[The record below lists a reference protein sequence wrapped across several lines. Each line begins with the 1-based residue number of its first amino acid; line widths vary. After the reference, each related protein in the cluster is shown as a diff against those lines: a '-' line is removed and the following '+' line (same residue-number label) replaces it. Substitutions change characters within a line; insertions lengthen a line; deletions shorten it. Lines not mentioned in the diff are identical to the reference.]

1 MGDRTHGDLSPFLGT
16 LKSPLTGVLISPEL
30 LCIPKR
36 LSFIKDVLRNKGWA
50 ARLNPPHG
58 SLSSI
63 HSSKNRYRLT
73 FPTTSLPCGQPLCP
87 RVPRPAGSPALSLSF
102 LLPAKEGGY
111 LRQLLATQMISQP
124 P

>member
-1 MGDRTHGDLSPFLGT
+1 MGDRTHGDLSAFLGT

-36 LSFIKDVLRNKGWA
+36 LSFIKHILRNKGWA

-73 FPTTSLPCGQPLCP
+73 FPTTSLPCGKPLCP
-87 RVPRPAGSPALSLSF
+87 RVPRSAGSPALSPSCV
-102 LLPAKEGGY
+102 LPRRVGICGNYWPHK
-111 LRQLLATQMISQP
+111 
-124 P
+124 